1 MKLLV
6 LGDSLTAGYGMLKRI
21 AWTAQVARNLGATVF
36 NRGIC
41 GDTTA
46 GMLARLYREISE
58 TQPEYVLIWGGSND
72 VFLCHD
78 CSYAKGNI
86 AAMVQ
91 QSVFYGVK
99 PILIT
104 PLPVEQYSMKP
115 QWEKLIDPQ
124 KAEGLIAQYVTWI
137 FDYSES
143 FQIPVID
150 CFHTFSAK
158 IKNQNTSGLY
168 LDGIHPND
176 HGHQIIA
183 EQICNFFYSTG
194 LEK

>member
-1 MKLLV
+1 MKLLA
-6 LGDSLTAGYGMLKRI
+6 LGDSLTAGYGVLKRT
-21 AWTAQVARNLGATVF
+21 AWTSQAAQALGAAVF

-72 VFLCHD
+72 IFLCHD
-78 CSYAKGNI
+78 CSCAKGNI

-104 PLPVEQYSMKP
+104 PLPVERYSMKT
-115 QWEKLIDPQ
+115 QWEKLIDLQ
-124 KAEGLIAQYVTWI
+124 KTEELIAQYVTWI

-150 CFHTFSAK
+150 CFHTFSTK
-158 IKNQNTSGLY
+158 IKDQDVSGLY

-176 HGHQIIA
+176 QGHQIIA
-183 EQICNFFYSTG
+183 EQICNFFYSMG
-194 LEK
+194 SEK